1 MTEPQRFGRYE
12 LVTQIGRGGM
22 AELWLGRLL
31 GFGGFSKL
39 VAIKRILPHL
49 VGDPRF
55 VQMFLN
61 EGRIAARLSHPNVCH
76 VYELGEA
83 DGELFLAMEYLEGV
97 AWGEL
102 VDHLPA
108 DPAHRLALVGNVLGQ
123 ACTGL
128 AYAHELD
135 IVHRDVS
142 PHNLFVT
149 VDGTCKL
156 LDFGVSKLASDG
168 EQTRSGLVKGK
179 LPYMPPEQVRGEE
192 VDARA
197 DVWAAGVVLWESLS
211 GDRLFVRDNDYMI
224 WKAIAA
230 APIPPRAGRFGAA
243 SDAVIAAAVERDVA
257 RRTPT
262 IHAFGHA
269 LARAAAPCSNAE
281 LAAFVRRTCAGRL
294 AEREGQVAAAT
305 QIISSATE
313 PVEVPSETKSV
324 ALRGGSVAIGR
335 RARGRLAALVLAGAA
350 VGGVGLAI
358 AMHGGAAGPV
368 VPDARVV
375 VARTAPSDAAV
386 VVADAPAAEPEE
398 IEIEDPG
405 ASSSSG
411 SVRRSVRRVASGY
424 FSIDSRPYA
433 TIYIDGK
440 KRDQTP
446 LFHVALPA
454 GRHQI
459 RAVRADGRQK
469 TFAVQIDPGK
479 DVSSGTLTW

>member
-1 MTEPQRFGRYE
+1 MTETQRFGRYE

-22 AELWLGRLL
+22 AELYLGQLL
-31 GFGGFSKL
+31 GFGGFAKL

-83 DGELFLAMEYLEGV
+83 DGELFLAMEYLDGV

-102 VDHLPA
+102 VGRLPV
-108 DPAHRLALVGNVLGQ
+108 DPARRFALVGNVLGQ
-123 ACTGL
+123 ACAGL

-135 IVHRDVS
+135 VVHRDVS
-142 PHNLFVT
+142 PPNLFVT
-149 VDGTCKL
+149 VDGTCKV
-156 LDFGVSKLASDG
+156 LDFGVSKLASDTD
-168 EQTRSGLVKGK
+168 QTRSGLIKGK
-179 LPYMPPEQVRGEE
+179 LPYMSPEQVRGEE

-197 DVWAAGVVLWESLS
+197 DVFAAGVVLWEALA
-211 GDRLFVRDNDYMI
+211 GDRLFARENDYQI
-224 WKAIAA
+224 WKAIEH
-230 APIPPRAGRFGAA
+230 APIPPLAPRFGAA
-243 SDAVIAAAVERDVA
+243 IDRVIAGALERDRA
-257 RRTPT
+257 RRTPSIRT
-262 IHAFGHA
+262 FGEE
-269 LARAAAPCSNAE
+269 LARAAPACGNAE
-281 LAAFVRRTCAGRL
+281 LAAFVRGACAGRL
-294 AEREGQVAAAT
+294 AERARQVEHAT
-305 QIISSATE
+305 QIISGAT
-313 PVEVPSETKSV
+313 PASETRSV
-324 ALRGGSVAIGR
+324 ALRQGESIAIGKRARWKLPAAVLALGALGGGAFAVALHGSSAPVAI
-335 RARGRLAALVLAGAA
+335 
-350 VGGVGLAI
+350 
-358 AMHGGAAGPV
+358 
-368 VPDARVV
+368 DARVV
-375 VARTAPSDAAV
+375 AVAPPADAAPVIV
-386 VVADAPAAEPEE
+386 VVDAAEPPE
-398 IEIEDPG
+398 IEIEEPATG
-405 ASSSSG
+405 HK
-411 SVRRSVRRVASGY
+411 SVTRRVPAGY

-459 RAVRADGRQK
+459 RAVLADGRQK